1 MHRWISLTTALEA
14 EGNWIVTLT
23 IHDHTQTQPIPISE
37 WRGRG
42 GGEVWAAFEGVESV
56 GRELEVVYL
65 YRFHRYYSDNE
76 SDLFLSHV
84 FVRLV

>member
-1 MHRWISLTTALEA
+1 M
-14 EGNWIVTLT
+14 
-23 IHDHTQTQPIPISE
+23 
-37 WRGRG
+37 
-42 GGEVWAAFEGVESV
+42 WAAFEGVESV

-65 YRFHRYYSDNE
+65 YWFHHYHSDNE

>member
-1 MHRWISLTTALEA
+1 MI
-14 EGNWIVTLT
+14 TLKLNPF
-23 IHDHTQTQPIPISE
+23 HSVNGED
-37 WRGRG
+37 RG